1 MPNATFGYLFHSGK
15 NSKAGYYLKAGFRD
29 ILPDSLFRCRLEK
42 ELETCRRLYD
52 EEYIASRVNH
62 YCKFNEPRPLGPEAE
77 PIGELHKT
85 PHGSTYYYDSRELL
99 QWFNS
104 TLHWNHLFGD
114 VRDIPPYPT
123 VVKTRNL
130 GCDNSN
136 SVVLKLD
143 KCRHY
148 VFLHDHK
155 PFEAKADRAI
165 FRGYIGQRP
174 NRILFCNTFADNPRI
189 DGATTLSNGS
199 IFAGEKMIPSTG
211 NAAPRISLYQHLDYR
226 FIMALEGNDVAS
238 NLRWIMSS
246 NSLAVMPRPTCESW
260 FMESRLE
267 PGVHYVEVKEDF
279 SDLEQQMD
287 YYSAHPKEAEEMAR
301 NANRYV
307 NQFRD
312 LRRERYIGLL
322 VMQKYF
328 MLTNSTH

>member
-1 MPNATFGYLFHSGK
+1 MANATFEYLFHSGK
-15 NSKAGYYLKAGFRD
+15 NSKAGYYLRAGFRD
-29 ILPDSLFRCRLEK
+29 ILPDAFFRKRLKK
-42 ELETCRRLYD
+42 ELEECRRLYD

-62 YCKFNEPRPLGPEAE
+62 YCQFDVQRDLGPAAE
-77 PIGELHKT
+77 TIGNLHRT
-85 PHGSTYYYDSRELL
+85 PHGSTYYYDSRETL
-99 QWFNS
+99 QWFDPS
-104 TLHWNHLFGD
+104 LRWNHLFGD

-123 VVKTRNL
+123 VVKTRSL

-148 VFLHDHK
+148 VFLKDK
-155 PFEAKADRAI
+155 KEFSQKSDRAI

-174 NRILFCNTFADNPRI
+174 NRVLFCNTFAGNPRI

-199 IFAGEKMIPSTG
+199 IFADEKMAPSSG

-246 NSLAVMPRPTCESW
+246 NSLAVMPHPTCESW

-267 PGVHYVEVKEDF
+267 PGVHYVEVKDDY
-279 SDLEQQMD
+279 SDLETQMD
-287 YYSAHPKEAEEMAR
+287 YYSSHPREAEEMAR

-307 NQFRD
+307 DQFRD
-312 LRRERYIGLL
+312 LRRERYISLL

-328 MLTNSTH
+328 KLTN

>member
-1 MPNATFGYLFHSGK
+1 MPNATLGYLFHSGK
-15 NSKAGYYLKAGFRD
+15 NSKAGYYLKAGYRD
-29 ILPDSLFRCRLEK
+29 ILPDSLFRKRLEK
-42 ELETCRRLYD
+42 ELDDCRRRYD

-62 YCKFNEPRPLGPEAE
+62 YCKFDDHRDLGPDAEA
-77 PIGELHKT
+77 IGDLRKT
-85 PHGSTYYYDSRELL
+85 PHGSTYYYDSREIL
-99 QWFNS
+99 QWFDPS
-104 TLHWNHLFGD
+104 LRWNHLFGD
-114 VRDIPPYPT
+114 VRDIPLYPT
-123 VVKTRNL
+123 VVKTRSL

-136 SVVLKLD
+136 SVILKLD

-148 VFLHDHK
+148 VFLRDRK
-155 PFEAKADRAI
+155 PFEAKTDRAI

-174 NRILFCNTFADNPRI
+174 NRMLFCNTFASNPRI

-199 IFAGEKMIPSTG
+199 IFADEKMAPSTG

-260 FMESRLE
+260 FMETRLE
-267 PGVHYVEVKEDF
+267 PGVHYVEVKDDF
-279 SDLEQQMD
+279 SDLEAQMD
-287 YYSAHPKEAEEMAR
+287 YYSAHPKEAAEMAC

-307 NQFRD
+307 DQFRD
-312 LRRERYIGLL
+312 LRRERYIALL

-328 MLTNSTH
+328 NLTNL

>member
-1 MPNATFGYLFHSGK
+1 MANATLGYLFHSGK

-29 ILPDSLFRCRLEK
+29 ILPDGLCRRRLEK
-42 ELETCRRLYD
+42 ELDACSRLYD
-52 EEYIASRVNH
+52 KEYIDSRVNL
-62 YCKFNEPRPLGPEAE
+62 YCQFNDHRDLGTEAE
-77 PIGELHKT
+77 TIGLLRKVK
-85 PHGSTYYYDSRELL
+85 HGSTYYYDSREILR
-99 QWFNS
+99 WFDP
-104 TLHWNHLFGD
+104 TLRWNHLFGD

-123 VVKTRNL
+123 VVKTRSL

-148 VFLHDHK
+148 VFLRDKK
-155 PFEAKADRAI
+155 PFEAKVDRAI

-174 NRILFCNTFADNPRI
+174 NRILFCNTFANNPRI

-199 IFAGEKMIPSTG
+199 IFAGEKMAPSSG

-279 SDLEQQMD
+279 SDLESQMD
-287 YYSAHPKEAEEMAR
+287 YYSSHPREAEEMAR

-307 NQFRD
+307 DQFRD
-312 LRRERYIGLL
+312 LRRERYIALL
-322 VMQKYF
+322 VMMKYF
-328 MLTNSTH
+328 KLTNP

>member
-1 MPNATFGYLFHSGK
+1 MANATFEYLFHSGK
-15 NSKAGYYLKAGFRD
+15 NSKAGYYLRAGFRD
-29 ILPDSLFRCRLEK
+29 ILPDAFFRKRLKK
-42 ELETCRRLYD
+42 ELEECRRLYD

-62 YCKFNEPRPLGPEAE
+62 YCQFDNHRDLGPAAE
-77 PIGELHKT
+77 IIGDLHRT
-85 PHGSTYYYDSRELL
+85 PHGSTYYYDSRETL
-99 QWFNS
+99 QWFNPS
-104 TLHWNHLFGD
+104 LRWNHLFGD

-123 VVKTRNL
+123 VVKTRSL

-148 VFLHDHK
+148 VFLKDK
-155 PFEAKADRAI
+155 KEFSQKSDRAI

-174 NRILFCNTFADNPRI
+174 NRVLFCNTFAGNPRI

-199 IFAGEKMIPSTG
+199 IFAGEKMAPSSG
-211 NAAPRISLYQHLDYR
+211 KAAPRISLYQHLDYR

-267 PGVHYVEVKEDF
+267 PGVHYVEVKDDY
-279 SDLEQQMD
+279 SDLETQMD
-287 YYSAHPKEAEEMAR
+287 YYSSHPREAEEMAR

-307 NQFRD
+307 DQFRD
-312 LRRERYIGLL
+312 LRRERYISLL

-328 MLTNSTH
+328 KLTN